1 MFMRQ
6 LKTLKIA
13 LLLATSA
20 AIAACSNAEIA
31 SPGAGNP
38 ITPIVIPPGGGGS
51 SGGLSQNL
59 VPPSGCAA
67 GTTQVTRSNFSGSTT
82 TFAVCLLNNSAVA
95 AGPVTVSQSSQFPV
109 LMEDTVFVGADGGS
123 AGNLTIGAGTVL
135 FGNDGDGVDLLVVT
149 RGSQINANGTASSPI
164 VMTSVQDL
172 LDDGRANGTGG
183 SGQWGGV
190 VINGRAPINDCTVNP
205 AAIPGSANCEKDG
218 EGGSGLFGGDQ
229 PNDNSGVMR
238 YVRIQHAGF
247 QFSSTNELNGLALQ
261 GVGDGT
267 TIDYLQV
274 HNNADDGIEFFG
286 GTVDVRH
293 IVLTGNDDDS
303 FDWTDGWSGDA
314 QFLLAF
320 QSTGRGDNGFEGDNR
335 GSDALLTP
343 RSNPNISNFTLIGRS
358 NDSSNEGV
366 QLRAGTDGTLI
377 NGIIAG
383 FGSGIEYVPTAT
395 LSDPV
400 VDSIA
405 LGGNLSDGDAA
416 GLTLFGSGA
425 NNQIFAADTLNGV
438 IPGVNENSV
447 TPTSPAT
454 LGSFFTA
461 ANYAGAFAP
470 TDTNASNWTSGW
482 TVAVPGAQP
491 TGCPAGTTATGEA
504 VPSGRAESQICRIN
518 RPVTAAV
525 TLTGG
530 NLYELEGSTFVGVDL
545 GPDPAAPLANGV
557 AASLT
562 IDPGVTI
569 FAEGGATS
577 DPLQGAGDT
586 GPDDLLV
593 ISRGSHLNVNGSAVA
608 PVVMTSREEVFN
620 GAGAATNWGGLVIN
634 GRAPINDCTVN
645 PLATPGSVGCE
656 KDGEGASGR
665 FGGATLSDN
674 SGSINY
680 LRVEFSG
687 KQFSATNELN
697 GIALQGVG
705 NGTFIDFVQVY
716 QTADDGIEW
725 FGGTVD
731 AKHVVITGQDD
742 DGLDWTDGW
751 VGRLQ
756 FAIVNK
762 LAGGDNGVEGDNR
775 GSNPLLTPRSSPVWS
790 NVTLIGNLIGE
801 GFQVRA
807 GTDGVFAN
815 MIVSG
820 FAEGID
826 YTLTPGLSDP
836 SVDSFVLTANTAQ
849 LTNDAPTIFGAG
861 ANNIQNTASSLTARA
876 GATLALVPGANEAT
890 TAVDPTTLDATFFD
904 PAIYPGAVNGAGD
917 DWYLGW
923 TRGL

>member
-1 MFMRQ
+1 MRQ
-6 LKTLKIA
+6 LKSLKFA

-20 AIAACSNAEIA
+20 TIAACSNADVA
-31 SPGAGNP
+31 SPGAPNP
-38 ITPIVIPPGGGGS
+38 ITPIVLPPGGGGS
-51 SGGLSQNL
+51 GGLAQNL
-59 VPPSGCAA
+59 VPPSGCSA
-67 GTTQVTRSNFSGSTT
+67 GTTQVTRSNFPGSST
-82 TFAVCLLNNSAVA
+82 TFAVCLLNNSAIA
-95 AGPVTVSQSSQFPV
+95 AGPVSVSQASQYPI
-109 LMEDTVFVGADGGS
+109 LIENTAFVGADGGA

-135 FGNDGDGVDLLVVT
+135 FGNDADGVDILVVT

-164 VMTSVQDL
+164 VMTSAQDL
-172 LDDGRANGTGG
+172 LDDGRSNGSAG

-229 PNDNSGVMR
+229 PNDNSGVLR

-247 QFSSTNELNGLALQ
+247 QFSATNELNGLALQ

-267 TIDYLQV
+267 TIDFLQV
-274 HNNADDGIEFFG
+274 HNNADDGVEFFG
-286 GTVDVRH
+286 GTVRVRH
-293 IVLTGNDDDS
+293 LVLTGNDDDA

-314 QFLLAF
+314 QFVLVA
-320 QSTGRGDNGFEGDNR
+320 QTQGRGDNGIEGDNR
-335 GSDALLTP
+335 GSDPLLTP
-343 RSNPNISNFTLIGRS
+343 RSNPQISNMTLIGRS
-358 NDSSNEGV
+358 NGSGNEGV
-366 QLRAGTDGTLI
+366 QVRAGT
-377 NGIIAG
+377 NGRLVNFVVAG
-383 FGSGIEYVPTAT
+383 FGSGVEYDETAG

-400 VDSIA
+400 LQSFAV
-405 LGGNLSDGDAA
+405 GGNASTGDAEGVA
-416 GLTLFGSGA
+416 LLNGDATNL
-425 NNQIFAADTLNGV
+425 IFAANTLNGV

-447 TPTSPAT
+447 TPTDPAT

-470 TDTNASNWTSGW
+470 TETNSANWTSGW
-482 TVAVPGAQP
+482 AIAVPGARAA
-491 TGCPAGTTATGEA
+491 GCPAGTTATNEA
-504 VPSGRAESQICRIN
+504 VPAGRSESAVCRLN
-518 RPVTAAV
+518 RPVTSNV
-525 TLTGG
+525 TLTSG
-530 NLYELEGSTFVGVDL
+530 NLYEIEGSTFVGVDL

-562 IDPGVTI
+562 IEPGVTL

-577 DPLQGAGDT
+577 NPLPGAGDT

-593 ISRGSHLNVNGSAVA
+593 VSRGSQLIVNGSAVA

-645 PLATPGSVGCE
+645 PAAIPGSVGCE

-665 FGGATLSDN
+665 FGGATASDD
-674 SGSINY
+674 SGSIRY

-697 GIALQGVG
+697 GIAMQGVG
-705 NGTFIDFVQVY
+705 NGTDIDFVQIY

-725 FGGTVD
+725 FGGTAD
-731 AKHVVITGQDD
+731 AKHVIVTGQDD

-756 FAIVNK
+756 YAIVNK

-775 GSNPLLTPRSSPVWS
+775 GSNPLLTPRSTPLWS
-790 NVTLIGNLIGE
+790 NITLVGNGIGE
-801 GFQVRA
+801 GLQVRA
-807 GTDGVFAN
+807 GTDGEFAN
-815 MIVSG
+815 IIVTG

-836 SVDSFVLTANTAQ
+836 SVDSFALTANTAQ
-849 LTNDAPTIFGAG
+849 LTNDAPAIFGAG
-861 ANNIQNTASSLTARA
+861 ANNIQNAASTLTARA
-876 GATLALVPGANEAT
+876 GASVALVPGANEAT
-890 TAVDPTTLDATFFD
+890 TAIDPTTLDATFFD
-904 PAIYPGAVNGAGD
+904 AATYVGAVNGAGD